1 MWGTRGF
8 PLTPRVRKWVGHP
21 GFPDLISVGGSDRYL
36 EVALAKRASR
46 SDASWRNYRIW
57 NLFSHTVSS
66 IHSRVSKRISMIES
80 LKLVAC
86 FTAVVLSGILLPA
99 FSFCWVTVSKFP
111 RLLSEG
117 SSGWPKQPIDDFLF
131 HVINFSEEVSTHP
144 QPWAWHQR
152 QNLWKNSL
160 APCTLAG
167 HGWVVKTDHNKI
179 WTFCLKITKPLTEN
193 LFLSSETQV

>member
-1 MWGTRGF
+1 MKCERITWQSF
-8 PLTPRVRKWVGHP
+8 GH
-21 GFPDLISVGGSDRYL
+21 LSLVTNWS
-36 EVALAKRASR
+36 
-46 SDASWRNYRIW
+46 NYKIW
-57 NLFSHTVSS
+57 NLFSHIVSS
-66 IHSRVSKRISMIES
+66 IHSWVLKRISMIES

-131 HVINFSEEVSTHP
+131 HGINFSKEGSSHP
-144 QPWAWHQR
+144 QPWGWHQR
-152 QNLWKNSL
+152 QHLWKNSL

-179 WTFCLKITKPLTEN
+179 WTFCLQITKPPTEN
-193 LFLSSETQV
+193 LFLSFET

>member
-1 MWGTRGF
+1 MMKCERIPWQSF
-8 PLTPRVRKWVGHP
+8 GH
-21 GFPDLISVGGSDRYL
+21 LSLVTNWS
-36 EVALAKRASR
+36 
-46 SDASWRNYRIW
+46 NYKIW
-57 NLFSHTVSS
+57 NLFSHTASS
-66 IHSRVSKRISMIES
+66 INSRVLKRISMIES

-86 FTAVVLSGILLPA
+86 FTAVVLSGIPLPA

-131 HVINFSEEVSTHP
+131 HGINFSKEGSSHP
-144 QPWAWHQR
+144 QPWGWHQR

-179 WTFCLKITKPLTEN
+179 WTFCLQITKPSTEN
-193 LFLSSETQV
+193 VFLSSESQVYCEVLLCHPGRC